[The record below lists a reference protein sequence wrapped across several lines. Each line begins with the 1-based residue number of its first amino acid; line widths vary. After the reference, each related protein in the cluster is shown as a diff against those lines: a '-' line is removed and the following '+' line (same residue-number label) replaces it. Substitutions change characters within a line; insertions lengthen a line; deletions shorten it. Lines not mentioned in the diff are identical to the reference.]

1 MNFNGKLIDR
11 SDTRIPFSYYDE
23 DIIAKTLQ
31 NNKENSKTDEK
42 IDKNLKEKIEDQIK
56 KKYNLIIPAILIEVQ
71 EKGRNS
77 VELMKDDLR
86 DVFYINFSFLQV

>member
-1 MNFNGKLIDR
+1 MNFNGKLMDR
-11 SDTRIPFSYYDE
+11 SDTRIPFSYYDSQ
-23 DIIAKTLQ
+23 IIAETLL
-31 NNKENSKTDEK
+31 NNQENTKTDEK
-42 IDKNLKEKIEDQIK
+42 MEKNLKEKIEDQIK

-86 DVFYINFSFLQV
+86 DVFYF